1 MADAFWRSQEALM
14 LIGGI
19 VTVADRSG
27 GRLEAR
33 MPMTFRSWGEWVQ
46 VDVSGADGNVLLR
59 IRSASRWRTT
69 LIDWGK
75 NADNLQRFLGCFAT

>member
-1 MADAFWRSQEALM
+1 MV
-14 LIGGI
+14 IGGI
-19 VTVADRSG
+19 VTVAHRST

-33 MPMTFRSWGEWVQ
+33 MPMTFRSMGEWVQ
-46 VDVSGADGNVLLR
+46 VDLSGDDGDVLIR

-75 NADNLQRFLGCFAT
+75 NADNLQRFLGWFAT